1 MLDIFDLQGC
11 QLQSQLV
18 AGKIEHEHHELWA
31 PKIGTAWYSNK
42 QIHCDIL
49 INIAWSTFLYT
60 FTPTPH
66 SSLGALQTIKMIWS
80 PNKSYHSKSNCSICN
95 CHRRVQHKQQWEYLY
110 LYRYTYIY
118 IYIYI
123 HTYIPTYLP
132 TCLHAYLPTYLRTYV
147 PTYIPTYLHAY
158 MPTCL
163 HAYMPTCLHAYMPT
177 CLHAYMPTYVHTC
190 IRAYL
195 QRVYAIRGYLDT
207 WIHVYV

>member
-110 LYRYTYIY
+110 LYRY

-123 HTYIPTYLP
+123 HTYLPTYLHAYMPTYLP
-132 TCLHAYLPTYLRTYV
+132 TYV
-147 PTYIPTYLHAY
+147 PTYIPTYLHTY

-163 HAYMPTCLHAYMPT
+163 HAYMPTCLHAYIR
-177 CLHAYMPTYVHTC
+177 AYVHTC
-190 IRAYL
+190 IPTTC
-195 QRVYAIRGYLDT
+195 ICHT
-207 WIHVYV
+207 WIPGYVDTCIRVDVHS